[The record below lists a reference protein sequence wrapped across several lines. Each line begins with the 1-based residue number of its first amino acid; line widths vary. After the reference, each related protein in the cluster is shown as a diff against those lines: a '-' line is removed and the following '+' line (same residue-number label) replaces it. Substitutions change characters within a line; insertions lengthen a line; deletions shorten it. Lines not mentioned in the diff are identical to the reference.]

1 MQGALLAISRT
12 EINQITILELGD
24 AERELAT
31 FRVKGRQPF
40 GLAFDVTRRCLY
52 AACWTSAKIVA
63 IDLSSLKQ
71 KKSMSTA
78 RLPAWVTR
86 RPGRDE
92 IWVSNEGAGVVTVLD
107 TRAENVSCQIPTGGG
122 PSDIAFT
129 GNGRYAWV
137 TNEKDENI
145 SLIDAG
151 MRRKIADIRVGKVPQ
166 GMAVTQNESRLLVAN
181 FGSNTISIIE
191 TATRKEL
198 TQIAVGRGP
207 VDIVTAGQE
216 HKEQAWVTCFSEG
229 AVSVVD
235 IDRCEEIQRIV
246 TGGKPQG
253 IETHPYGKRIYVA
266 VRGRNELIVIDIHPP
281 HSVLRR
287 ISMPGGP
294 ARMAIAT
301 ETDAGKDIPFR

>member
-12 EINQITILELGD
+12 EINQITILDVAD

-31 FRVKGRQPF
+31 FRVKGEQPF
-40 GLAFDVTRRCLY
+40 GLAFDVTRRYLY

-63 IDLSSLKQ
+63 IDLGSLKQ
-71 KKSMSTA
+71 KKSISTA
-78 RLPAWVTR
+78 RLPAWATR
-86 RPGRDE
+86 RPGTDE
-92 IWVSNEGAGVVTVLD
+92 IWFSNEGAGVVTVLD
-107 TRAENVSCQIPTGGG
+107 SRAESVSCQIPTGGG
-122 PSDIAFT
+122 PSDITFS

-137 TNEKDENI
+137 TNERDGNI

-181 FGSNTISIIE
+181 FGSNTISIID

-207 VDIVTAGQE
+207 VDIVTSGRE
-216 HKEQAWVTCFSEG
+216 REEQAWVTCFSEG

-235 IDRCEEIQRIV
+235 IGRCEESQRIV

-253 IETHPYGKRIYVA
+253 IETHPYGEHIYVA
-266 VRGRNELIVIDIHPP
+266 VRDRNELVVINIHSP

-294 ARMAIAT
+294 ARMAITT
-301 ETDAGKDIPFR
+301 ETDARKDIPFR